1 MGEWFVQHE
10 NMLKRQPGAPVR
22 SIAEWTMRAT
32 KHIHYWPDRVAIEAE
47 LKASYEDHRDALIE
61 AGETRDRASFLAL
74 QALGNP
80 EEAGRLLRSIHQP
93 LLTALWQVSR
103 VLLVCI
109 LTVVSILAILQ
120 GRAQLSVLTR
130 NPEEDILNDMAF
142 YREMGEN
149 TWRREGHCD
158 ETASLEDYT
167 FSVTRAMICQT
178 KEADLVGNHS
188 YYMVLI
194 LKEDGPFSLD
204 APPDLQYF
212 LTAED
217 DQLNFYDSIW
227 NKVDGYTPERSVKM
241 QNVSARRWNSHYA
254 YLWIAPTEPD
264 VQWIDLSYDHLGKS
278 FVLRVNF
285 DEEASL

>member
-47 LKASYEDHRDALIE
+47 LKASYEDHRDGLIE

-74 QALGNP
+74 QALGDP

-149 TWRREGHCD
+149 TWRRED

-178 KEADLVGNHS
+178 KEADLAGNHS

-254 YLWIAPTEPD
+254 CLWIAPTEPD

-278 FVLRVNF
+278 FVLRINF

>member
-1 MGEWFVQHE
+1 
-10 NMLKRQPGAPVR
+10 
-22 SIAEWTMRAT
+22 MRAT

-47 LKASYEDHRDALIE
+47 LKASYEDHRDGLIE

-74 QALGNP
+74 QALGDP

-178 KEADLVGNHS
+178 KEADLAGNHS

-254 YLWIAPTEPD
+254 CLWIAPTEPD

-278 FVLRVNF
+278 FVLRINF

>member
-47 LKASYEDHRDALIE
+47 LKASYEDHRDTLIE

-74 QALGNP
+74 QALGDP

-142 YREMGEN
+142 YREMGDN

-254 YLWIAPTEPD
+254 CLWIAPTEPD

>member
-47 LKASYEDHRDALIE
+47 LKASYEDHRDGLIE

-74 QALGNP
+74 QALGDP

-178 KEADLVGNHS
+178 KEADLAGNHS

-204 APPDLQYF
+204 APLDLQYF

-254 YLWIAPTEPD
+254 CLWIAPTEPD

-278 FVLRVNF
+278 FVLRINF

>member
-47 LKASYEDHRDALIE
+47 LKASYEDHRDTLIE

-74 QALGNP
+74 QALGDP

-178 KEADLVGNHS
+178 KEADLAGNHS

-254 YLWIAPTEPD
+254 CLWIAPTEPD

-278 FVLRVNF
+278 FVLRINF